1 MVEQLSVYLC
11 HSLGGEAPSANG
23 GLVSKKAMV
32 NRVVLGRLFSI
43 HFSCLCEIAIS
54 TNAPDSYYQE
64 LL

>member
-1 MVEQLSVYLC
+1 
-11 HSLGGEAPSANG
+11 
-23 GLVSKKAMV
+23 MV